1 MDTLSWIY
9 SCAIGANRKTKVIF
23 TSAFENHG
31 NVRRLHRFNFMVK
44 ICLYVDCELHWLQ
57 FNIRVQEFSCIMID
71 YCSAL
76 QNTCLLLVSHST
88 LWSNTSKTWA
98 NILLHSF
105 RGCVFLISAVFTHRT
120 TLYTNIQIY
129 LPLKTGDNCVFNSL
143 CCVWIRLRAGW
154 LTTWLNQGNYRDYD
168 FRSCKQSSGCV

>member
-1 MDTLSWIY
+1 
-9 SCAIGANRKTKVIF
+9 
-23 TSAFENHG
+23 
-31 NVRRLHRFNFMVK
+31 
-44 ICLYVDCELHWLQ
+44 
-57 FNIRVQEFSCIMID
+57 MID

-129 LPLKTGDNCVFNSL
+129 LPLKKGDNCVFNSL

-154 LTTWLNQGNYRDYD
+154 LTTWLNGEIIEIMTLGHVSNLAVVFDPQLKFDKHINAVVK
-168 FRSCKQSSGCV
+168 SCFFQNSLN